1 MHTIK
6 KNSLLIHAS
15 EKIKPVS
22 RDMTCEEIHQKI
34 PNTSRR
40 RDKKGRFFLL
50 PKVHLWY
57 SLISEKPYVLRKAT
71 IAEKISHLLTF
82 VYTMQSHQFL
92 IIWKIP
98 EIFYHEWKVPGILHT
113 MQFLFRLTSLI
124 HIKTSGAAISIVTYQ
139 VIETSAM
146 IKLYVN

>member
-1 MHTIK
+1 MHATK

-22 RDMTCEEIHQKI
+22 RDMNCEEIHQKI

-71 IAEKISHLLTF
+71 IAEKISNLLTF

-92 IIWKIP
+92 IIW
-98 EIFYHEWKVPGILHT
+98 
-113 MQFLFRLTSLI
+113 
-124 HIKTSGAAISIVTYQ
+124 
-139 VIETSAM
+139 
-146 IKLYVN
+146 